1 MVAGNS
7 CCAEYEG
14 REVLFMIKF
23 AIYSVVILALFL
35 ISRWRIAQ
43 MFYYPDRTV
52 YDTPAAHGLH
62 FEEVTFPSQDGTRL
76 SGWFIPAVGTA
87 KGTVIHFHG
96 NAENMTSHFGFVSW
110 LPAAGFN
117 LFVFDYRGYGTSAGR
132 PDRQGVYRDSLAAL
146 EYVRSRKDLERNRL
160 LLLGQSL
167 GGAQAIAI
175 AGGSDR
181 QGIRAV
187 VSDSSFYSYRDI
199 VRDKI
204 AAMPLLSLIKTP
216 LAHVLIGNELSPAD
230 YIGRIAPVPLLLIHG
245 THDEVIPYSHGER
258 LYESAG
264 QPKSLWRIEE
274 GGHTEALFSPDSPER
289 RRLVEFF
296 DAALLP
302 PEPKP

>member
-1 MVAGNS
+1 
-7 CCAEYEG
+7 
-14 REVLFMIKF
+14 MIKVV
-23 AIYSVVILALFL
+23 IYGVVILALFL
-35 ISRWRIAQ
+35 ISRWRIGQ

-52 YDTPAAHGLH
+52 YDTPAAHGLR
-62 FEEVTFPSQDGTRL
+62 FEQVSFSSQDGTRL
-76 SGWFIPAVGTA
+76 SGWFIPAVGMA
-87 KGTVIHFHG
+87 RGTVIHFHG

-117 LFVFDYRGYGTSAGR
+117 LFVFDYRGYGASAGR
-132 PDRQGVYRDSLAAL
+132 PDRRGVYWDSRAAL
-146 EYVRSRKDLERNRL
+146 EYVRSRKDLEPNRL

-167 GGAQAIAI
+167 GGAQAIVV

-187 VSDSSFYSYRDI
+187 VSDSSFCSYRDI

-216 LAHVLIGNELSPAD
+216 LAQALIGNELSPAD

-258 LYESAG
+258 LYERAG
-264 QPKSLWRIEE
+264 QPKTLWRIEG
-274 GGHTEALFSPDSPER
+274 GGHTEALISPDSPER

-296 DAALLP
+296 DAALRLP
-302 PEPKP
+302 EAKP